1 VGRSLLQ
8 ACWLLLLFLS
18 ATRAGENLLI
28 PIYDPFED
36 VGSVL
41 TPTIRVELE
50 GDNSDAR
57 GDLVFSLFHRGRQ
70 VRREQEQAVLFTL
83 KSDKPL
89 FTPQMRWN
97 LVVLADGER
106 LRFEDVVM
114 PDPLPL
120 HALPL
125 RLDVW
130 IPEADFLRLARAREL
145 RCRVGRFDFTLP
157 GEAMPWLKEMSGK
170 L

>member
-1 VGRSLLQ
+1 MGRPLLH

-18 ATRAGENLLI
+18 AARAGENLLI

-36 VGSVL
+36 VGSL
-41 TPTIRVELE
+41 ITPTIAVELE
-50 GDNSDAR
+50 GDDASAR
-57 GDLVFSLFHRGRQ
+57 GDLVFSLFHKGRQ

-83 KSDKPL
+83 KSDKPM

-106 LRFEDVVM
+106 LRFEDVVL
-114 PDPLPL
+114 PDLL
-120 HALPL
+120 TQHGLSL

-130 IPEADFLRLARAREL
+130 IPEADFLKLAKAREL

-157 GEAMPWLKEMSGK
+157 WEASPWLKEMSGK